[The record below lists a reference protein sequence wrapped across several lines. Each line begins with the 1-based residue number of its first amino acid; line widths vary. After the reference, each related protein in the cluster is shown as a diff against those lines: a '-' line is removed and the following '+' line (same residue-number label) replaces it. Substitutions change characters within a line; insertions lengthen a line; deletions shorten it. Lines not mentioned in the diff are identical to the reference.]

1 MILLIFGI
9 CILMVVGGWILG
21 CILDRKTVGDGDIC
35 YGISGIGAIVGFFA
49 LVGLIGV
56 GVNVKSLSVIDDRI
70 AMYEEENTRIEQQV
84 ADVVEQYQ
92 KYETDIFMGVA
103 PESAVTMVSLYPE
116 LKSDSLV
123 QAQIKVYTEN
133 NKTIRD
139 LRDKQIKGN
148 VYRWWLYFGGGNT

>member
-9 CILMVVGGWILG
+9 CILMIVGGR
-21 CILDRKTVGDGDIC
+21 ILDGKTGFDSDIC
-35 YGISGIGAIVGFFA
+35 YLIIGIGATVGFIA
-49 LVGLIGV
+49 LLGLIIV

-70 AMYEEENTRIEQQV
+70 AMYEEENTRIEQQI

-92 KYETDIFMGVA
+92 TYETDIFREVA

-123 QAQIKVYTEN
+123 QAQIEVYTEN
-133 NKTIRD
+133 NKTIRN
-139 LRDKQIKGN
+139 LRDKQIRGN

>member
-9 CILMVVGGWILG
+9 CILMIVGGF
-21 CILDRKTVGDGDIC
+21 ILDKKTGADSDIC
-35 YGISGIGAIVGFFA
+35 FGISGIGMVVGFFA
-49 LVGLIGV
+49 LLGLIIV

-70 AMYEEENTRIEQQV
+70 AMYEEENTRIEQQI

-92 KYETDIFMGVA
+92 KYETDIFREVA

-123 QAQIKVYTEN
+123 QAQIEVYTEN

>member
-9 CILMVVGGWILG
+9 CILMIVGGF
-21 CILDRKTVGDGDIC
+21 ILDEKTGADSDMC
-35 YGISGIGAIVGFFA
+35 FGISGIGMVVGFFI
-49 LVGLIGV
+49 LVGLIVV

-70 AMYEEENTRIEQQV
+70 AMYEEENARIEQQI

-92 KYETDIFMGVA
+92 KYETDIFMEVA
-103 PESAVTMVSLYPE
+103 PDSAVTMVSLYPE

-123 QAQIKVYTEN
+123 QAQIEVYTEN

>member
-9 CILMVVGGWILG
+9 CILMVIGGSILYDKFDTDTYCNLAIFG
-21 CILDRKTVGDGDIC
+21 VALGFVSFIAIIVL
-35 YGISGIGAIVGFFA
+35 GI
-49 LVGLIGV
+49 
-56 GVNVKSLSVIDDRI
+56 NVKSLSVIDDRI
-70 AMYEEENTRIEQQV
+70 VMYEEENTRIEQQV

-92 KYETDIFMGVA
+92 KYETDIFMEVA

-123 QAQIKVYTEN
+123 QSQIEVYTEN

>member
-9 CILMVVGGWILG
+9 CILMIVGGV
-21 CILDRKTVGDGDIC
+21 ILDEKTGVDSDIC
-35 YGISGIGAIVGFFA
+35 FGISGIGMVVGFFA
-49 LVGLIGV
+49 LLGLIIV

-70 AMYEEENTRIEQQV
+70 VMYEEENARIEQQI

-92 KYETDIFMGVA
+92 KYETDIFREVA

-123 QAQIKVYTEN
+123 QAQIEVYTEN

-148 VYRWWLYFGGGNT
+148 VYRWWLYFGGGNK

>member
-9 CILMVVGGWILG
+9 CILMVIGG
-21 CILDRKTVGDGDIC
+21 CSLDGKTEGESDIC
-35 YGISGIGAIVGFFA
+35 YLISGIGATVGFFA
-49 LVGLIGV
+49 LLGLIIV

-70 AMYEEENTRIEQQV
+70 VMYEEENARIEQQV

-92 KYETDIFMGVA
+92 KYETDIFMEVA

-123 QAQIKVYTEN
+123 QAQIEVYTEN

-148 VYRWWLYFGGGNT
+148 VYRWWLYFGGNKNG

>member
-9 CILMVVGGWILG
+9 CILMIVGG
-21 CILDRKTVGDGDIC
+21 CILDGKTEVDSDIC
-35 YGISGIGAIVGFFA
+35 FGISGIGMVVGFFA
-49 LVGLIGV
+49 LVGLIIV

-70 AMYEEENTRIEQQV
+70 VMYEEENARIEQQI

-92 KYETDIFMGVA
+92 KYETDIFREVA

-123 QAQIKVYTEN
+123 QAQIEVYTEN
-133 NKTIRD
+133 NKTIRY

-148 VYRWWLYFGGGNT
+148 VYRWWLYFGGGNTQ

>member
-9 CILMVVGGWILG
+9 CILMVIGGSILY
-21 CILDRKTVGDGDIC
+21 DIFDTGTYC
-35 YGISGIGAIVGFFA
+35 NLAIFGAALGFVSFIAIIALGI
-49 LVGLIGV
+49 
-56 GVNVKSLSVIDDRI
+56 NVKSLSVIDDRI

-92 KYETDIFMGVA
+92 KYETDIFREVA

-123 QAQIKVYTEN
+123 QAQIEVYTKN

-148 VYRWWLYFGGGNT
+148 VYRWWLYFGGEK

>member
-9 CILMVVGGWILG
+9 CILMVVVGI
-21 CILDRKTVGDGDIC
+21 ILDIKTKVDSDIC
-35 YGISGIGAIVGFFA
+35 FGISGIGMIVGFFA
-49 LVGLIGV
+49 LLGLIIV

-70 AMYEEENTRIEQQV
+70 AMYEEENTRIEQQI

-92 KYETDIFMGVA
+92 KYETDIFMEVA

-123 QAQIKVYTEN
+123 QAQIEVYTEN

>member
-9 CILMVVGGWILG
+9 CILMIIGG
-21 CILDRKTVGDGDIC
+21 CILDEKTGVDSDIC
-35 YGISGIGAIVGFFA
+35 FGISGIGMVVGFFA
-49 LVGLIGV
+49 LVGLIIV

-70 AMYEEENTRIEQQV
+70 VMYEEENARIEQQI

-92 KYETDIFMGVA
+92 KYETDIFREVA

-123 QAQIKVYTEN
+123 QAQIEVYTEN

>member
-9 CILMVVGGWILG
+9 CILMIVGG
-21 CILDRKTVGDGDIC
+21 CILDGKTGADSDLC
-35 YGISGIGAIVGFFA
+35 FGISGIGMVVGFFA
-49 LVGLIGV
+49 LVGLIIV

-70 AMYEEENTRIEQQV
+70 AMYEEENARIEQQI

-92 KYETDIFMGVA
+92 KYETDIFREVA

-123 QAQIKVYTEN
+123 QAQIEVYSEN

>member
-9 CILMVVGGWILG
+9 CILMIVGG
-21 CILDRKTVGDGDIC
+21 CILDEKTGVDSDIC
-35 YGISGIGAIVGFFA
+35 FGISGIGTVVGFFA
-49 LVGLIGV
+49 LLGLIIV

-70 AMYEEENTRIEQQV
+70 AMYEEENTRIEQQI

-92 KYETDIFMGVA
+92 KYETDIFREVA

-123 QAQIKVYTEN
+123 QAQIEVYTEN

>member
-9 CILMVVGGWILG
+9 CILMIIGGY
-21 CILDRKTVGDGDIC
+21 ILDEKTGVDSDIC
-35 YGISGIGAIVGFFA
+35 FGISGIGMVVGFFA
-49 LVGLIGV
+49 LLGLIIV

-70 AMYEEENTRIEQQV
+70 AMYEEENTRIEQQI

-92 KYETDIFMGVA
+92 KYETDIFREVA

-123 QAQIKVYTEN
+123 QAQIEVYTEN

>member
-9 CILMVVGGWILG
+9 CILMVIGGSILYDQFDTDTYCNLAIFG
-21 CILDRKTVGDGDIC
+21 VALGFVSFIAIIVL
-35 YGISGIGAIVGFFA
+35 GIE
-49 LVGLIGV
+49 
-56 GVNVKSLSVIDDRI
+56 VKSLSVIDDRI
-70 AMYEEENTRIEQQV
+70 VMYEEENARIEQQV

-92 KYETDIFMGVA
+92 KYETDIFMEVA

-123 QAQIKVYTEN
+123 QAQIEVYTEN

-148 VYRWWLYFGGGNT
+148 VYRWWLYFGGKKNG

>member
-9 CILMVVGGWILG
+9 CILMVIGGSILYDKFHTDTYCNLAIFG
-21 CILDRKTVGDGDIC
+21 VALGFISFIAIILF
-35 YGISGIGAIVGFFA
+35 GIE
-49 LVGLIGV
+49 
-56 GVNVKSLSVIDDRI
+56 VKSFSVIDDRI
-70 AMYEEENTRIEQQV
+70 AMYEEENASIEQQV

-92 KYETDIFMGVA
+92 KYETDVFMEVA

-123 QAQIKVYTEN
+123 QAQIEVYIEN
-133 NKTIRD
+133 SKTIKD

>member
-9 CILMVVGGWILG
+9 CILMIVGGFILYDKLDFDEDVSVGLSVVGLLFG
-21 CILDRKTVGDGDIC
+21 
-35 YGISGIGAIVGFFA
+35 GISLVAIIVLGI
-49 LVGLIGV
+49 
-56 GVNVKSLSVIDDRI
+56 NVKSLSVIDDRI
-70 AMYEEENTRIEQQV
+70 AMYAEENARIEQEI

-92 KYETDIFMGVA
+92 KYETDIFMEVA

-123 QAQIKVYTEN
+123 QAQIEVYTEN

-139 LRDKQIKGN
+139 LRDKQIKGD

>member
-9 CILMVVGGWILG
+9 CILMVVGGI
-21 CILDRKTVGDGDIC
+21 ILDKKTGADSDIC
-35 YGISGIGAIVGFFA
+35 FGISGIGMLVGFFM
-49 LVGLIGV
+49 LVGLIVV

-70 AMYEEENTRIEQQV
+70 AMYEEENTRIEQQI

-92 KYETDIFMGVA
+92 KYETDIFREVA

-123 QAQIKVYTEN
+123 QAQIEVYTEN

>member
-1 MILLIFGI
+1 MILLIFGL
-9 CILMVVGGWILG
+9 CILMIVGGV
-21 CILDRKTVGDGDIC
+21 ILDKKTGVDSDIC
-35 YGISGIGAIVGFFA
+35 FGISGIGMVVGFFA
-49 LVGLIGV
+49 LLGLIIV

-70 AMYEEENTRIEQQV
+70 VMYEEENARIEQQI

-92 KYETDIFMGVA
+92 KYETDIFREVA

-123 QAQIKVYTEN
+123 QAQIEVYTEN

-148 VYRWWLYFGGGNT
+148 VYHWWLYFGGGNT

>member
-9 CILMVVGGWILG
+9 CILMIVGG
-21 CILDRKTVGDGDIC
+21 CILDGKTEVDSDIC
-35 YGISGIGAIVGFFA
+35 FGISGIGMLVGFFA
-49 LVGLIGV
+49 LVFLIVV
-56 GVNVKSLSVIDDRI
+56 GVKVKSLSVIDDRI
-70 AMYEEENTRIEQQV
+70 VMYEEENARIEQQIT
-84 ADVVEQYQ
+84 DVVEQYQ
-92 KYETDIFMGVA
+92 KYETDIFREVA

-123 QAQIKVYTEN
+123 QAQIEVYTEN

-148 VYRWWLYFGGGNT
+148 VYRWWLYFGGKKNG

>member
-1 MILLIFGI
+1 MVLLIFGI
-9 CILMVVGGWILG
+9 CILMIVGGF
-21 CILDRKTVGDGDIC
+21 ILDKKTGADSDIC
-35 YGISGIGAIVGFFA
+35 FGISGIGMVVGFFA
-49 LVGLIGV
+49 LVGLIIV

-70 AMYEEENTRIEQQV
+70 VMYEEENARIEQQI

-92 KYETDIFMGVA
+92 KYETDIFREVA

-123 QAQIKVYTEN
+123 QAQIEVYTEN

-148 VYRWWLYFGGGNT
+148 VYRWWLYFGGGNK

>member
-9 CILMVVGGWILG
+9 CILMIIGG
-21 CILDRKTVGDGDIC
+21 CILDGKTGVDSDIC
-35 YGISGIGAIVGFFA
+35 FGISGIGMVVGFFA
-49 LVGLIGV
+49 LLGLIIV

-70 AMYEEENTRIEQQV
+70 VMYEEENARIEQQI

-92 KYETDIFMGVA
+92 KYETDIFREVA

-123 QAQIKVYTEN
+123 QAQIEVYTEN
-133 NKTIRD
+133 NKTIRG

>member
-9 CILMVVGGWILG
+9 CILMIVGGF
-21 CILDRKTVGDGDIC
+21 ILDEKTGADSDIC
-35 YGISGIGAIVGFFA
+35 FGISGIGMVVGFFA
-49 LVGLIGV
+49 LLGLIIV

-70 AMYEEENTRIEQQV
+70 VMYEEENIRIEQQI

-92 KYETDIFMGVA
+92 KYETDIFREVV

-123 QAQIKVYTEN
+123 QAQIEVYTEN

-148 VYRWWLYFGGGNT
+148 VYRWWLYFGGGNK

>member
-1 MILLIFGI
+1 MVLLIFGI
-9 CILMVVGGWILG
+9 CILMIVGGF
-21 CILDRKTVGDGDIC
+21 ILDEKTGADSDLC
-35 YGISGIGAIVGFFA
+35 FGISGIGMVVGFFA
-49 LVGLIGV
+49 LVGLIIV

-70 AMYEEENTRIEQQV
+70 AMYEEENARIEQQI

-92 KYETDIFMGVA
+92 KYETDIFREVA

-123 QAQIKVYTEN
+123 QAQIEVYTEN

-148 VYRWWLYFGGGNT
+148 VYRWWLYFGGGNK